1 MNKIKG
7 NILSVSLYG
16 KEICKIQWIGS
27 YKEKFGK
34 QGAKISF
41 NPEYKNYGFDADPL
55 GEYSLKWHFVQK
67 GQSQICRANNN
78 YEGLPRFLSGS
89 LPDDWGNEVLSK
101 WMEANGIN
109 PGEITAVDK
118 LAFIGT
124 RGMGGFEFTPSQ
136 YEPAENN
143 VELEGLYEL
152 AKEIVASRE
161 GVVLNLQDNPSKND
175 IISVGVS
182 AGGKHPKAII
192 AINWETGDVRSGQI
206 SLPKGFIHYIL
217 KFKDPDILYTAE
229 VEFVFYQMATECGI
243 DMEKSQLLPI
253 SGDNH
258 FLTERFDRKNG
269 KKLHSATLNSLCGNV
284 DRYEDIF
291 VVCRTLDVPYHD
303 REQLFL
309 RAVFNYIA
317 GVTDDHDKNFSFIM
331 HEDGKWR
338 ISPAY
343 DVTFTVNT
351 RNRFIGNKHVMSIGF
366 ENTLKSREQLL
377 KLAKTNDINNA
388 ESIINNIIKVLES
401 FEQKARDVNIDQPLI
416 NIISQHIRDQITTLN
431 DPNRE

>member
-16 KEICKIQWIGS
+16 KEICKIQWVGG

-41 NPEYKNYGFDADPL
+41 NPEYKDYGFDADPL
-55 GEYSLKWHFVQK
+55 GEFSLQKYFVQK
-67 GQSQICRANNN
+67 GLSQICHANNN

-101 WMEANGIN
+101 WMEANDIN

-136 YEPAENN
+136 YEPAEDN

-161 GVVLNLQDNPSKND
+161 GVALNLQDNPSKND

-192 AINWETGDVRSGQI
+192 AINWETGAVRSGQI

-253 SGDNH
+253 SGYNH

-269 KKLHSATLNSLCGNV
+269 KKLHSATLNSLYGNV

-291 VVCRTLDVPYHD
+291 TVCRKLNVPYYD
-303 REQLFL
+303 KEQLFM

-343 DVTFTVNT
+343 DVTFTVNYI
-351 RNRFIGNKHVMSIGF
+351 NRFKGDRHVMSIGF
-366 ENTLKSREQLL
+366 EDTLKSREQLL
-377 KLAKTNDINNA
+377 NLARTNDIHNA
-388 ESIINNIIKVLES
+388 ESIIDNIIKVLES
-401 FEQKARDVNIDQPLI
+401 FEQKARDANIDQPLI

-431 DPNRE
+431 DPNR